1 MLTVLATVALVN
13 KPEAYVALVKSL
25 EYSLD
30 DYEHNKFDPEWDN
43 WQFRDVVEQGCL
55 MVLFNLVEK
64 YGVEG
69 LVKSRFVKRWLAKEP
84 WGTAVGERNQ
94 NFTIALQKENH
105 RLHGLISPLYR
116 DRLGRKQLVEAG
128 LVRPNSELYRSP
140 KDIKMTNGE
149 GTAGEDFDAMFVD
162 TRRRRQ
168 SSGEEQIRRR
178 NREAMVLN
186 DGSRPVERADI
197 IQRER

>member
-1 MLTVLATVALVN
+1 
-13 KPEAYVALVKSL
+13 LVKSL
-25 EYSLD
+25 EYSIN
-30 DYEHNKFDPEWDN
+30 DYEHSAYDADWDN

-55 MVLFNLVEK
+55 IVLGHLVDTF
-64 YGVEG
+64 GVEG
-69 LVKSRFVKRWLAKEP
+69 LVKSRFVERWLAKEP
-84 WGTAVGERNQ
+84 WGTTVGERIQ
-94 NFTIALQKENH
+94 NFTIAVQKSSH
-105 RLHGLISPLYR
+105 RLYPLITPLCR
-116 DRLGRKQLVEAG
+116 DRVGRKQLIEAE
-128 LVRPNSELYRSP
+128 LVRPDFEIYRTP

-178 NREAMVLN
+178 HREAMVLN